1 MRESILEILNCSGIR
16 IPDNHTSHRDMLN
29 PLDSDGV
36 RAKTEEWS
44 LVVDRL

>member
-1 MRESILEILNCSGIR
+1 MFGNPNFRQGYILN
-16 IPDNHTSHRDMLN
+16 RDMLN

-36 RAKTEEWS
+36 RTKTEEWN